1 MAGAKSLRNAASGAA
16 LVLLMAATS
25 ACSIGMALSGDPEP
39 DIEACH
45 LGADER
51 DIEDELGPPV
61 SARSLPDGSRECVY
75 EYALGTAPS
84 PERAIAYGT
93 LDVLTFGLWEAI
105 GTPVEALQGQ
115 TYRMT
120 VVYDADGNA
129 KEITTIKLDD

>member
-1 MAGAKSLRNAASGAA
+1 
-16 LVLLMAATS
+16 MAAARALRTAATGAGLALLVALTS

-39 DIEACH
+39 DLEACH
-45 LGADER
+45 VGADEV
-51 DIEDELGPPV
+51 DIEEQLGPPV
-61 SARSLPDGSRECVY
+61 AARSLPDGGRECVY

-84 PERAIAYGT
+84 PERAITHGT

-105 GTPVEALQGQ
+105 GTPVEALRGE

-129 KEITTIKLDD
+129 TAIATEKVAD